1 MDKWAWAFEKAASD
15 TRGLSS
21 SYQASGMPSTAMRYS
36 SAAPSLR
43 MSRVKAAVPPGK
55 TSAVS
60 GVTASST
67 V

>member
-1 MDKWAWAFEKAASD
+1 MDKWAWASEKASSD

-21 SYQASGMPSTAMRYS
+21 SYQASGMPSTVMRYS

-43 MSRVKAAVPPGK
+43 ISRVKAAVPPSK
-55 TSAVS
+55 ISAMS

>member
-1 MDKWAWAFEKAASD
+1 MDKWAWASEKAASD

-21 SYQASGMPSTAMRYS
+21 WYQASGMPSIAMRYS

-43 MSRVKAAVPPGK
+43 MSRVKVAVPPGK
-55 TSAVS
+55 TSTVS
-60 GVTASST
+60 GVTVSNT